1 MIVKT
6 VTYTDFNGNER
17 TESFWFH
24 LSRPELTEMLL
35 GIDNNIE
42 TYIKTIIKSE
52 NYYEIVKIFKK
63 LLLEAYGEK
72 SEDGR
77 RFIKLPEKTKEFS
90 ESEAYSVLFT
100 ELTTNEEKAS
110 EFVNGL
116 ISKDIATGK

>member
-52 NYYEIVKIFKK
+52 NYYELVKIFKK

-77 RFIKLPEKTKEFS
+77 RFIKFPEKTKEFS

-116 ISKDIATGK
+116 ISKDTATGK

>member
-52 NYYEIVKIFKK
+52 NYYELVKIFKK

-100 ELTTNEEKAS
+100 DLTTNEEKAS

-116 ISKDIATGK
+116 ISKDTATGK

>member
-110 EFVNGL
+110 EFINGL
-116 ISKDIATGK
+116 ISKDTATGK

>member
-116 ISKDIATGK
+116 ISKDTATRK

>member
-35 GIDNNIE
+35 RIDNNIE

-110 EFVNGL
+110 EFVNCL
-116 ISKDIATGK
+116 ISKDTATGK

>member
-17 TESFWFH
+17 TENFWFH

-90 ESEAYSVLFT
+90 ESEAYSVLFN

-110 EFVNGL
+110 EFINGL
-116 ISKDIATGK
+116 ISKDTATGK

>member
-100 ELTTNEEKAS
+100 ELANNEEKAS
-110 EFVNGL
+110 EFINGL
-116 ISKDIATGK
+116 ISKDTVTGK

>member
-24 LSRPELTEMLL
+24 LSRPELTETLL

-110 EFVNGL
+110 EFINGL
-116 ISKDIATGK
+116 ISKDTATGK

>member
-6 VTYTDFNGNER
+6 ITYTDFNGNER

-63 LLLEAYGEK
+63 LILEAYGEK

-77 RFIKLPEKTKEFS
+77 RFMKTPEKAKEFA
-90 ESEAYSVLFT
+90 ETEAYSVLFT

-116 ISKDIATGK
+116 IPKDTETGK

>member
-6 VTYTDFNGNER
+6 ITYTDFNGNER

-116 ISKDIATGK
+116 ISKDTATGK

>member
-6 VTYTDFNGNER
+6 ITYTDFNGNER

-63 LLLEAYGEK
+63 LILEAYGEK

-77 RFIKLPEKTKEFS
+77 RFMKTPE
-90 ESEAYSVLFT
+90 
-100 ELTTNEEKAS
+100 
-110 EFVNGL
+110 
-116 ISKDIATGK
+116 

>member
-24 LSRPELTEMLL
+24 LSKPELTEMLL

-116 ISKDIATGK
+116 ISKDTATGK

>member
-52 NYYEIVKIFKK
+52 NYYELVKIFKK

-100 ELTTNEEKAS
+100 ELAKNEEKAS
-110 EFVNGL
+110 EFINGL
-116 ISKDIATGK
+116 ISKDTATGK

>member
-6 VTYTDFNGNER
+6 VTYTDFNGDER

-42 TYIKTIIKSE
+42 TYIKTLIKSE
-52 NYYEIVKIFKK
+52 NYYELVKIFEK
-63 LLLEAYGEK
+63 LLLDAYGEK

-77 RFIKLPEKTKEFS
+77 RFMKTPEKTNEFS

-116 ISKDIATGK
+116 ISKDTATGK

>member
-100 ELTTNEEKAS
+100 ELTANEEKAS

-116 ISKDIATGK
+116 ISKDTATGK

>member
-52 NYYEIVKIFKK
+52 NYYELVKIFKK

-110 EFVNGL
+110 EFVNSL
-116 ISKDIATGK
+116 ISKDTATGK

>member
-42 TYIKTIIKSE
+42 MYIKTIIKSE

-116 ISKDIATGK
+116 ISKDTATGK

>member
-52 NYYEIVKIFKK
+52 NYYELVKIFKK

-100 ELTTNEEKAS
+100 ELTTNAEKAS
-110 EFVNGL
+110 EFVNSL
-116 ISKDIATGK
+116 ISKDTATGK

>member
-6 VTYTDFNGNER
+6 VTYTDFNGDER

-42 TYIKTIIKSE
+42 TYIKTIIKSK
-52 NYYEIVKIFKK
+52 NYYELVKIFKK

-100 ELTTNEEKAS
+100 ELAKNEEKAS
-110 EFVNGL
+110 EFINGL
-116 ISKDIATGK
+116 ISKDTATGK

>member
-6 VTYTDFNGNER
+6 ITYTDFNGNER

-42 TYIKTIIKSE
+42 TYIKTIIESE
-52 NYYEIVKIFKK
+52 NYYELVKIFKK

-100 ELTTNEEKAS
+100 ELTTNTEKAS

-116 ISKDIATGK
+116 ISKDTATGK

>member
-77 RFIKLPEKTKEFS
+77 RFIKTHEKTKEFS

-116 ISKDIATGK
+116 ISKDTATGK

>member
-6 VTYTDFNGNER
+6 VTYTDFNGDER

-35 GIDNNIE
+35 GINNNIE
-42 TYIKTIIKSE
+42 TYIKTLIKSE
-52 NYYEIVKIFKK
+52 NYYEIVKIFEK
-63 LLLEAYGEK
+63 LLLDAYGEK

-77 RFIKLPEKTKEFS
+77 RFIKTPEKTTEFS

-116 ISKDIATGK
+116 ISKDTATGK

>member
-63 LLLEAYGEK
+63 LLLEAHGEK

-116 ISKDIATGK
+116 ISKDTATGK

>member
-6 VTYTDFNGNER
+6 ITYTDFNGNER

-110 EFVNGL
+110 EFINGL
-116 ISKDIATGK
+116 ISKDTVTGK

>member
-6 VTYTDFNGNER
+6 ITYKDFNGNER

-63 LLLEAYGEK
+63 LILEAYGEK

-77 RFIKLPEKTKEFS
+77 RFIKTPEKTKEFS
-90 ESEAYSVLFT
+90 ESEAYSVLFN

-110 EFVNGL
+110 EFINGL
-116 ISKDIATGK
+116 ISKDTATGK

>member
-6 VTYTDFNGNER
+6 ITYTDFNGNER

-52 NYYEIVKIFKK
+52 NYY
-63 LLLEAYGEK
+63 
-72 SEDGR
+72 
-77 RFIKLPEKTKEFS
+77 
-90 ESEAYSVLFT
+90 
-100 ELTTNEEKAS
+100 
-110 EFVNGL
+110 
-116 ISKDIATGK
+116 

>member
-42 TYIKTIIKSE
+42 TYMKTIIKSE
-52 NYYEIVKIFKK
+52 NYYELVKIFKK

-116 ISKDIATGK
+116 ISKDTATGK

>member
-17 TESFWFH
+17 TENFWFH

-110 EFVNGL
+110 EFINGL
-116 ISKDIATGK
+116 ISKDTATGK

>member
-42 TYIKTIIKSE
+42 TYIKTIIKNE
-52 NYYEIVKIFKK
+52 NYYELVKIFKK

-110 EFVNGL
+110 EFVNSL
-116 ISKDIATGK
+116 ISKDTATGK

>member
-52 NYYEIVKIFKK
+52 NYYELVKIFKK

-100 ELTTNEEKAS
+100 ELTTNAEKAS

-116 ISKDIATGK
+116 ISKDTATGK

>member
-63 LLLEAYGEK
+63 LILEAYGEK

-77 RFIKLPEKTKEFS
+77 RFIKTPEKAKAFS
-90 ESEAYSVLFT
+90 ETEAYSVLFT

-110 EFVNGL
+110 EFINGL
-116 ISKDIATGK
+116 IPKDTETGK

>member
-42 TYIKTIIKSE
+42 TYIKTIIKNE

-116 ISKDIATGK
+116 ISKDTATGK

>member
-1 MIVKT
+1 MIIKT

-116 ISKDIATGK
+116 ISKDTATGK

>member
-110 EFVNGL
+110 EFINGL
-116 ISKDIATGK
+116 ISKDTVTGK

>member
-52 NYYEIVKIFKK
+52 NYYELVKIFKK

-77 RFIKLPEKTKEFS
+77 RFIKLPEKMKEFS

-116 ISKDIATGK
+116 ISKDTATGK

>member
-6 VTYTDFNGNER
+6 ITYTDFNGDER

-116 ISKDIATGK
+116 ISKDTATVK

>member
-52 NYYEIVKIFKK
+52 NYYELVKIFKK

-100 ELTTNEEKAS
+100 ELTTNEKKAS

-116 ISKDIATGK
+116 ISKDTATGK